1 MKFKSIKSNFDMSP
15 QDKINLHHNA
25 GAVATQAIK
34 EIVLESIKNGK
45 VAAESFE
52 ELSKDMVKA
61 IKVLRKEIA
70 SEMETPKIIS

>member
-1 MKFKSIKSNFDMSP
+1 MSP

-25 GAVATQAIK
+25 GAVATQSIK
-34 EIVLESIKNGK
+34 EIVLESIRQGK
-45 VAAESFE
+45 LSHSTFE

-70 SEMETPKIIS
+70 VEPEQPKIIS